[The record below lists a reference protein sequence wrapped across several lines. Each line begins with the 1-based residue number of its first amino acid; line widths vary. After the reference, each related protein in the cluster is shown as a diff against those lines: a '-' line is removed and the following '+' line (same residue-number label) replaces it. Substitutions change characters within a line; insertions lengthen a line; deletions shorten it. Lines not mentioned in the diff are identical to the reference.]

1 MKNKIANLDIIGRR
15 KIYFA
20 ISLIILVPGLIALL
34 LFGLNLS
41 IDFTGGSRLTVE
53 LKNKVTDL
61 DAQKVKEVLTDKKV
75 RTYTLEKSDK
85 SLLIRTSPIDS
96 KTNSEFQNDLKKS
109 IKDAKQTSFETIGPT
124 IGRETTLNAIKA
136 VIAASI
142 LIVLYIAWS
151 FRKVP
156 KPASG
161 LRFGVSAIIAL
172 IHDVLV
178 VVGVFAILGK
188 VFGVEIDALFVTA
201 LLTVIG
207 FSVHDTIVVF
217 DRIRENLRRQN
228 VPFAQVVNDSIL
240 QTLDRSLNTSLTVI
254 LVLLTLLI
262 FGGETIRW
270 FVVALLVGVIS
281 GTYSSIFNASPI
293 LVVWQE
299 WTEKRKKK

>member
-1 MKNKIANLDIIGRR
+1 M
-15 KIYFA
+15 
-20 ISLIILVPGLIALL
+20 
-34 LFGLNLS
+34 
-41 IDFTGGSRLTVE
+41 
-53 LKNKVTDL
+53 
-61 DAQKVKEVLTDKKV
+61 
-75 RTYTLEKSDK
+75 
-85 SLLIRTSPIDS
+85 IRTSPIDS